1 MKMRVIAAIFLVTP
15 AFADDLPQLR
25 TGDLVFQSSTSGQS
39 AAVLAATGHPYT
51 HMGIVRL
58 TEAGPVVVEAWSTV
72 RETPLQEWMGQGDG
86 RRITVL
92 RDGRL
97 DEAAAESM
105 VGAAREYLGRPYD
118 IFFLFGNEG
127 IYCSEL
133 PWLAYQAI
141 GVPLGSVQRFGD
153 LNVADAAVQ
162 GLIAE
167 RWERDPVCAEQAG
180 SAEECAGLLLAR
192 EMITPAA
199 VAEDPNMTLI
209 YSTFVD

>member
-1 MKMRVIAAIFLVTP
+1 MKMRVIAAIFLATP

-51 HMGIVRL
+51 HMGIVRM
-58 TEAGPVVVEAWSTV
+58 TENGPVVLEAWSEV
-72 RETPLQEWMGQGDG
+72 RETPLEIWIGQGDG

-92 RDGRL
+92 RDARL
-97 DEAAAESM
+97 DAGQAESM
-105 VGAAREYLGRPYD
+105 VGVAREYLGRPYD

-133 PWLAYQAI
+133 PWLAYQSI
-141 GVPLGSVQRFGD
+141 GLPLGEVQRFGE
-153 LNVADAAVQ
+153 LNVADAAVRQLIEDRWQ
-162 GLIAE
+162 G
-167 RWERDPVCAEQAG
+167 DPVCAEQA
-180 SAEECAGLLLAR
+180 STAKECLSFLLER

-199 VAEDPNMTLI
+199 VAADPNMQVI
-209 YSTFVD
+209 YSTFAD